1 MDRVRFARRDRRSR
15 LTPAASAAGWGRFPS
30 SPGSLSR
37 FRIRAAA
44 LAALAVLVSG
54 FDGGALAQTQTA
66 VCSNTPGD
74 GQRVV
79 CEELE
84 NNNAIDL
91 DLDGITISTTADQ
104 DAGKGVI
111 ARKVKVPLTTGTG
124 GTGDIEIHFT
134 NGSITTTGGAT
145 EAADGIHA
153 WHDGTGKVVIHIRD
167 STFNTVGNGVA
178 AVGNGD
184 VVVQIRGS
192 SITASGNNGWSGV
205 LGQINGA
212 GDLDIDVKDTDIAYS
227 GPRGNGIQGFSDTT
241 GNGKLGIRVEGGSIT
256 ASGDG
261 AVAVLAAHE
270 GTGGIDIHIRG
281 STVKATGGRDSN
293 GLPARGIYG
302 WRTNS
307 GDLGIRVE
315 GGSSITS
322 TGSGIF
328 GLIWDSTNG
337 DVAGDIDIDVVGST
351 VSTLGE
357 APDGTTEPWAHGIW
371 ARRGPG
377 AGTGKGS
384 INLRVHGSTVTTAG
398 DGAYGITAWDQS
410 SPPDENRHIRIEV
423 RDSTITTTGDGGR
436 GINVWRANGAG
447 DIDIDVAGST
457 VSTSGDAYQ
466 GYVPWGIS
474 VLHRGT
480 AGNVTIKVR
489 DGSKVTTEGADVHG
503 IYADRI
509 GGDGD
514 IVIIVEGS
522 TVTAS
527 GAAAHGIRA
536 RGQETGAIHIVIRN
550 SVVRAT
556 GAGSDGIR
564 VEGGGFDAAG
574 NRKQTVT
581 VGSEVWGSN
590 SGIFL
595 AGGGRVVIGPHGR
608 IGADSGIAIMVSG
621 ANEHLIIDLR
631 PEGRPLDLES
641 VLAGEISNPDGTT
654 QLTVNGVTV
663 FSNPAGGA
671 MNVWVPNGAW
681 DVRATGTD
689 LSTLAFTQRF
699 APRAAVYEAL
709 PGVLLRLDAPGAGMG
724 GDTLLRSTHTPMW
737 ARITGGM
744 GSYEAENATAGARYD
759 YDRYGVESGMD
770 FPLGHGLTGWAG
782 VRLVSGSATVSAPT
796 GGGRIEARGMGLI
809 AGLAWE
815 GEDGLYGRGRL
826 SLTRYTAD
834 LISETR
840 GGLKNGASALVH
852 ALDLEGGRRFG
863 LDLAGR
869 KTRLTARGLLRRSG
883 VTLAEF
889 DDGLFSRVSIEEAN
903 RLTAAAGVDM
913 ETGLLPQDGVDRLRL
928 RGSLDAEQV
937 LSGGTKVDVLGTA
950 LESKAGGTRL
960 GAGFGGAYRMD
971 GYTIGGAVGAGGLG
985 SGDTSWSA
993 RLDARIAF

>member
-1 MDRVRFARRDRRSR
+1 MGRARFARRERRSR
-15 LTPAASAAGWGRFPS
+15 LTPAGSAAGWGCFPS
-30 SPGSLSR
+30 SPGSQSR

-44 LAALAVLVSG
+44 LAVPAVLALAVLVSG

-66 VCSNTPGD
+66 VCSSTPGD

-91 DLDGITISTTADQ
+91 DLDGVTISTTADQ
-104 DAGKGVI
+104 DPGKGVI

-124 GTGDIEIHFT
+124 GTGDIEIHFI
-134 NGSITTTGGAT
+134 NGSITTTGGTT

-184 VVVQIRGS
+184 VVVQIRDS

-212 GDLDIDVKDTDIAYS
+212 GDLDIHVKDTDIAYS

-256 ASGDG
+256 ALGNG
-261 AVAVLAAHE
+261 AVGVLAAHE
-270 GTGGIDIHIRG
+270 GTGDIDIHIRSNTLK
-281 STVKATGGRDSN
+281 STS
-293 GLPARGIYG
+293 RGVYG
-302 WRTNS
+302 Y
-307 GDLGIRVE
+307 
-315 GGSSITS
+315 
-322 TGSGIF
+322 
-328 GLIWDSTNG
+328 IWDSTNG
-337 DVAGDIDIDVVGST
+337 EVAGDIDIEIVDSSVATS
-351 VSTLGE
+351 GE
-357 APDGTTEPWAHGIW
+357 APDGTAVPWAHAIF
-371 ARRGPG
+371 ANRGTGTG
-377 AGTGKGS
+377 AGDGH
-384 INLRVHGSTVTTAG
+384 IDIRVRGSTVTTTG
-398 DGAYGITAWDQS
+398 DGAYAITAWDQS

-436 GINVWRANGAG
+436 GISAWRANGAG
-447 DIDIDVAGST
+447 DIVIDVAGST
-457 VSTSGDAYQ
+457 VSTSGNTYQ
-466 GYVPWGIS
+466 GFVPWGIS
-474 VLHRGT
+474 ALHRGI
-480 AGNVTIKVR
+480 AGDVTIKVR

-509 GGDGD
+509 DGDGN
-514 IVIIVEGS
+514 IAIIVEGS

-527 GAAAHGIRA
+527 GAGAHGIRA

-550 SVVRAT
+550 ATIRAT

-608 IGADSGIAIMVSG
+608 IGADSGVAIMVSG
-621 ANEHLIIDLR
+621 ANERLIIDLR
-631 PEGRPLDLES
+631 TDGRPLDLEK
-641 VLAGEISNPDGTT
+641 VLVGEVSNPDGTT
-654 QLTVNGVTV
+654 ALTVNGVTV

-689 LSTLAFTQRF
+689 LSTLAFIQRL

-709 PGVLLRLDAPGAGMG
+709 PGVLLRLDAPGGPGGGMG
-724 GDTLLRSTHTPMW
+724 GESLLRSTDTPIW
-737 ARITGGM
+737 ARIAGGM

-759 YDRYGVESGMD
+759 YDRYSVESGMD
-770 FPLGHGLTGWAG
+770 FALPYDGLTGWAG
-782 VRLVSGSATVSAPT
+782 VRVVSGSATVSATVSAPA
-796 GGGRIEARGMGLI
+796 GGGRIEARGYGVT

-815 GEDGLYGRGRL
+815 GENGWYDKGRL
-826 SLTRYTAD
+826 SLTRYTAE
-834 LISETR
+834 LTSETR

-852 ALDLEGGRRFG
+852 RLELESGRRFH
-863 LDLAGR
+863 LDVAGR

-883 VTLAEF
+883 VTLGEF

-903 RLTAAAGVDM
+903 RLSAGAGVAA
-913 ETGLLPQDGVDRLRL
+913 ETGLLPDDGVNRLTL

-937 LSGGTKVDVLGTA
+937 LSGGTKVDVSGTA

-960 GAGFGGAYRMD
+960 GAGLGAAYRMG

-985 SGDTSWSA
+985 SGDTAWSA